1 MTFPGWQAG
10 PLRAAAR
17 DLSNRIKEI
26 MRPTLGAEDG
36 DGVSILGK
44 DDYFSGHYLT
54 DPEMSVDSTLYRLC
68 KYLFWVNQL
77 ATHIHTGVSS
87 RDDERV
93 LKVGGCGRFGQ
104 TDATTKKRR
113 KQNIAQKDF
122 FSDASLFS
130 PSIDPNPLSPS
141 LFNDDRKLRWMTR
154 GRSPWMSGWNGCGKP
169 W

>member
-1 MTFPGWQAG
+1 MRVWRGVRRARVTFPVWQAG

-26 MRPTLGAEDG
+26 LRPTLGAEDG
-36 DGVSILGK
+36 DGGSLLMK

-77 ATHIHTGVSS
+77 ATNIHTGVSS

-93 LKVGGCGRFGQ
+93 LEGGGDGRLGEPIF
-104 TDATTKKRR
+104 
-113 KQNIAQKDF
+113 
-122 FSDASLFS
+122 L
-130 PSIDPNPLSPS
+130 
-141 LFNDDRKLRWMTR
+141 
-154 GRSPWMSGWNGCGKP
+154 
-169 W
+169 